1 MSNIITGKVL
11 AIQLG
16 REETRIV
23 LLGNGS
29 EILHAVA
36 MPTTAG
42 AVDDGVI
49 RNPEAVRAML
59 KKALEEPEFKR
70 VRQAVFTLCTSQI
83 ITETVTTP
91 DLPASKLEKLLRSN
105 ADMYFPVDT
114 QEYNLVW
121 QVIGPKQGEGG
132 LKELSVQLWAVPN
145 AMLQPYYSV
154 ANACGLSVA
163 AIDYC
168 GHGIATA
175 AGASF
180 SAAVKTGKKG
190 KQHVEDAAALARARD
205 GETKLH
211 LLLEQDLLGM
221 TFVKGNQVVMQ
232 RIIRCGSDPT
242 YQFSELAMMLEYYRS
257 MEGGWDNTIT
267 GIASGCH
274 ARDRQLV
281 AELADMLGIPVAVM
295 DAGYDMGLVLCVGA
309 ARTELDFGIATLNVA
324 GKARKEVKS
333 QLWQYL
339 LLLGCGVVLVG
350 VILFTLSAQL
360 TWNTRISG
368 LENESQTLT
377 IQYAQVSEYSKNYD
391 NYDQL
396 YNAYS
401 NDWETIFTNLQT
413 YNNNL
418 VLAMEELED
427 LLPDNA
433 SVVGMEIGASGL
445 NVTFATE
452 TKEEAAYLIMA
463 LRDMKYADVMAISPL
478 QGGGNG
484 PAESYGSAAAEQAP
498 AEGSSSQELT
508 AEQWDAMNEALTA
521 DLNAYAVAYHLG
533 MGTNVTDRI
542 GELEQ
547 AYPLQLTNQ
556 YDTLADLQKAVG
568 AELTYE
574 VRSNAFTAMC
584 TTNPFAMNAA
594 ESMLYRDYLTGGSLG
609 PYIERQ
615 LELRD
620 SSIISVYR
628 HRSVADL
635 QGDIELLVDI
645 MTTYDSSYDALSAAE
660 KVICGNEEM
669 EDWYVYY
676 LEAELK
682 ELESAVELP
691 YLDMNSVISDV
702 LDGAFNSNFS
712 GLNGVLNSLLS
723 AQTKSVIKR
732 VNNELNP
739 TEPGTT
745 EPPTEPGD
753 VTQPTVPVDPTGPGG
768 DDATTDLFLEM
779 VLKTYMQYG
788 HLVPGSEEYIDNI
801 VLYFETGSSGT
812 ELDPILDSFINSG
825 KSDEIMKALL
835 ELYEEN
841 PDAIENETMRKLIE
855 NYLENGTT
863 GNEVL
868 DDWIERCKN
877 ALEEILP
884 TEPSKPTDPADPSSP
899 SDPTDPTKPSEP
911 SQPEID
917 APDDTL
923 KGWLM
928 MFLYYGTTG
937 EKDDANNNKVPDA
950 DELIAMYLLSSSGME
965 DQDVRKK
972 LDAVVANGDVDQFL
986 VRQLH
991 NYLYNKSAVPNA
1003 TIVTMFDN
1011 YYKGTT
1017 GNAILDQRIK
1027 LAREQVAADALNA
1040 ALNKGSGGGGQQA
1053 APADKRIFFAVV
1065 LNYNEDL
1072 KNEEL
1077 NRKGL
1082 YYDDKIERLEVD
1094 E

>member
-1 MSNIITGKVL
+1 
-11 AIQLG
+11 
-16 REETRIV
+16 
-23 LLGNGS
+23 
-29 EILHAVA
+29 
-36 MPTTAG
+36 
-42 AVDDGVI
+42 
-49 RNPEAVRAML
+49 
-59 KKALEEPEFKR
+59 
-70 VRQAVFTLCTSQI
+70 
-83 ITETVTTP
+83 
-91 DLPASKLEKLLRSN
+91 
-105 ADMYFPVDT
+105 
-114 QEYNLVW
+114 
-121 QVIGPKQGEGG
+121 
-132 LKELSVQLWAVPN
+132 
-145 AMLQPYYSV
+145 
-154 ANACGLSVA
+154 
-163 AIDYC
+163 
-168 GHGIATA
+168 
-175 AGASF
+175 
-180 SAAVKTGKKG
+180 
-190 KQHVEDAAALARARD
+190 
-205 GETKLH
+205 
-211 LLLEQDLLGM
+211 
-221 TFVKGNQVVMQ
+221 
-232 RIIRCGSDPT
+232 
-242 YQFSELAMMLEYYRS
+242 
-257 MEGGWDNTIT
+257 
-267 GIASGCH
+267 
-274 ARDRQLV
+274 
-281 AELADMLGIPVAVM
+281 
-295 DAGYDMGLVLCVGA
+295 
-309 ARTELDFGIATLNVA
+309 
-324 GKARKEVKS
+324 
-333 QLWQYL
+333 
-339 LLLGCGVVLVG
+339 
-350 VILFTLSAQL
+350 
-360 TWNTRISG
+360 
-368 LENESQTLT
+368 
-377 IQYAQVSEYSKNYD
+377 
-391 NYDQL
+391 
-396 YNAYS
+396 
-401 NDWETIFTNLQT
+401 
-413 YNNNL
+413 
-418 VLAMEELED
+418 
-427 LLPDNA
+427 
-433 SVVGMEIGASGL
+433 
-445 NVTFATE
+445 
-452 TKEEAAYLIMA
+452 
-463 LRDMKYADVMAISPL
+463 
-478 QGGGNG
+478 
-484 PAESYGSAAAEQAP
+484 
-498 AEGSSSQELT
+498 
-508 AEQWDAMNEALTA
+508 
-521 DLNAYAVAYHLG
+521 
-533 MGTNVTDRI
+533 
-542 GELEQ
+542 
-547 AYPLQLTNQ
+547 
-556 YDTLADLQKAVG
+556 
-568 AELTYE
+568 
-574 VRSNAFTAMC
+574 MC

-877 ALEEILP
+877 ALEELFP
-884 TEPSKPTDPADPSSP
+884 TEPTTPTKPADPTNPSDPTDATEPSKP
-899 SDPTDPTKPSEP
+899 SDSEEP
-911 SQPEID
+911 GEGIEE
-917 APDDTL
+917 AAL
-923 KGWLM
+923 WLL
-928 MFLYYGTTG
+928 LYLNNGTTSDQADSDG
-937 EKDDANNNKVPDA
+937 NGVSDG
-950 DELIAMYLLSSSGME
+950 DELIAHYLMEGTVKDASTQKILDDFVREGNVDAELKNLLVAYLL
-965 DQDVRKK
+965 
-972 LDAVVANGDVDQFL
+972 
-986 VRQLH
+986 
-991 NYLYNKSAVPNA
+991 NKSAIKNVP
-1003 TIVTMFDN
+1003 IMTMFDN
-1011 YYKGTT
+1011 YYNGYKDTGTKT
-1017 GNAILDQRIK
+1017 TNNKALDERLFELNKEI
-1027 LAREQVAADALNA
+1027 AVDALNA
-1040 ALNKGSGGGGQQA
+1040 ALNNANGDGGGGGGQQA